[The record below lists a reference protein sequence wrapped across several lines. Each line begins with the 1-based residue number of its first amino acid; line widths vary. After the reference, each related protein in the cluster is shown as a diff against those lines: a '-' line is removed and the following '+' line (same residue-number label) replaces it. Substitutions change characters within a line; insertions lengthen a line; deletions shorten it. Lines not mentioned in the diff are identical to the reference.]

1 MTGRYPLPPAPQQ
14 GAGASRSGVDSGD
27 PISRYYT
34 KPMFLLSLL
43 YYIYAMRGRG
53 KFKVKGEEGSAC
65 GSEVLGA
72 FEGTGVLEE
81 YPYP

>member
-1 MTGRYPLPPAPQQ
+1 
-14 GAGASRSGVDSGD
+14 
-27 PISRYYT
+27 
-34 KPMFLLSLL
+34 MFLLSLL